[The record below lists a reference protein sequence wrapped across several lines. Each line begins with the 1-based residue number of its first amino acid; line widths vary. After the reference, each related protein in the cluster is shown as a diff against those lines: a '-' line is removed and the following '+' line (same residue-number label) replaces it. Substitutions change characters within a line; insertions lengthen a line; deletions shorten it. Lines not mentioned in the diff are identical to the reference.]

1 MTMVKAIPLSNAA
14 ICALAK
20 QFRSMIGVNESSP
33 IDICAVLE
41 IAMPLLD
48 SDFNYSIRHREDMAI
63 DAHAYTNQDEN
74 EIVILDE
81 IYDRAVAGL
90 GRDRMTIAHELGH
103 YLLHNKQIG
112 VLTRIYDNERVK
124 TFEDPEWQATAFAG
138 ELLCPA
144 EFTKGLSVDVIAEKY
159 GVSLDAAKIQKR
171 KGERV

>member
-1 MTMVKAIPLSNAA
+1 MTMVKASPLSNMT

-20 QFRSMIGVNESSP
+20 QFRNILGISESSP

-48 SDFNYSIRHREDMAI
+48 SNFNYSVRYCEDMAI

-103 YLLHNKQIG
+103 YLLHNKQMG
-112 VLTRIYDNERVK
+112 MLTRVYDNEQIK

-144 EFTKGLSVDVIAEKY
+144 EFTKGLSADEIAEKY
-159 GVSLDAAKIQKR
+159 GVSLDAAKTQKR
-171 KGERV
+171 KGERL

>member
-74 EIVILDE
+74 EI
-81 IYDRAVAGL
+81 
-90 GRDRMTIAHELGH
+90 
-103 YLLHNKQIG
+103 
-112 VLTRIYDNERVK
+112 
-124 TFEDPEWQATAFAG
+124 
-138 ELLCPA
+138 
-144 EFTKGLSVDVIAEKY
+144 
-159 GVSLDAAKIQKR
+159 
-171 KGERV
+171 